1 MQSRN
6 TGVSLPDETMLG
18 EARRGEKGSICRRTG
33 TERKRKRKNR
43 PSQNHPIILVL
54 GYQRVEMARLWV
66 LLCYSH
72 ILYVFSGLA
81 SDRSPRQ
88 RKSWRHAV
96 VVTNK
101 LIILET
107 ETETAREMLTFTK
120 KDSTS

>member
-1 MQSRN
+1 
-6 TGVSLPDETMLG
+6 
-18 EARRGEKGSICRRTG
+18 
-33 TERKRKRKNR
+33 
-43 PSQNHPIILVL
+43 
-54 GYQRVEMARLWV
+54 MARLWV
-66 LLCYSH
+66 LLCYSY
-72 ILYVFSGLA
+72 ILYVLYIFSGLA

-120 KDSTS
+120 KKKRPHVLKLTMGWE